1 MNKNSSVLSIAF
13 ITGEDIESKD
23 LPVLKVYKNENIYTI
38 FDDDKA
44 ITSAIIKCLEHRE
57 KSHRTVVSLVLEVIP
72 GDKRTRRQTREGGTK

>member
-13 ITGEDIESKD
+13 ITGEEIDSKD
-23 LPVLKVYKNENIYTI
+23 LPVLKVYQNENIYTI

-44 ITSAIIKCLEHRE
+44 ITSAIIECLEHRD
-57 KSHRTVVSLVLEVIP
+57 KSHRTVVSLVIEVIP